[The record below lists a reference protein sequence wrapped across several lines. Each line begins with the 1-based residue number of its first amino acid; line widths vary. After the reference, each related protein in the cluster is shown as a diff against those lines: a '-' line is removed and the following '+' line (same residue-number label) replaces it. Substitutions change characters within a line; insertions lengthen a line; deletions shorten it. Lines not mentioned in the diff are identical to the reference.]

1 MKKAAEVFII
11 IGMILGFPM
20 IIPLIVGGIALNKLD
35 EAEDSSDITGIAI
48 LTIFFCS
55 RIAGILMFFLDDD
68 DFCDEDENEE
78 EEEAS

>member
-48 LTIFFCS
+48 LTIFWTNMKIIQIS
-55 RIAGILMFFLDDD
+55 PMISYVNVHIILLIQK
-68 DFCDEDENEE
+68 
-78 EEEAS
+78 ST

>member
-11 IGMILGFPM
+11 IGMILGFPT

-35 EAEDSSDITGIAI
+35 EAEDSSEITGIAI

-55 RIAGILMFFLDDD
+55 RIAGILMLCLSDD
-68 DFCDEDENEE
+68 DFYDEEDEED
-78 EEEAS
+78 EEEA